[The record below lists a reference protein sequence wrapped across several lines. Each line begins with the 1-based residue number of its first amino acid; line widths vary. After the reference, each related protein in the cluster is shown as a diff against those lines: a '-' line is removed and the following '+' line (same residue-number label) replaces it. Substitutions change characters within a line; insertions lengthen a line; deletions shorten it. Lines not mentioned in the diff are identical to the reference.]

1 MYTHSFDTVTESYR
15 NARRRIDEE
24 KTGAAISSLSSVK
37 QLKIQG
43 QTFGQGEK
51 IKGVR
56 FFLIARL
63 YAFVLKSNI
72 LLQIFSK
79 YRIGLNTTPG
89 LYFPFWVF
97 G

>member
-56 FFLIARL
+56 FFLTARL
-63 YAFVLKSNI
+63 YAFVLKSRYFVTDTF
-72 LLQIFSK
+72 QIC
-79 YRIGLNTTPG
+79 YEQNT
-89 LYFPFWVF
+89 VIKR
-97 G
+97 